1 MITIDHP
8 TVSNV
13 GHINKV
19 MAHPYTRSIMLAS
32 IDLTPA
38 ARAQRAQDLE
48 RVANGESMSSDPEV
62 AARAEPLRKL
72 SGVLRVLSAQDIV
85 TIRAQLSKEEAKEGG
100 DASESR

>member
-19 MAHPYTRSIMLAS
+19 MAHPYTRSILLAS
-32 IDLTPA
+32 LDVTPA
-38 ARAQRAQDLE
+38 DRAQRAADLE
-48 RVANGESMSSDPEV
+48 RISIVESRSADPEV

-72 SGVLRVLSAQDIV
+72 SGVLRVLSAQDIAV
-85 TIRAQLSKEEAKEGG
+85 IQAQMERDEAKEGS
-100 DASESR
+100 DSSESR

>member
-19 MAHPYTRSIMLAS
+19 MAHPHTRSILLAS
-32 IDLTPA
+32 LDLAPA
-38 ARAQRAQDLE
+38 ARAQRAADLE
-48 RVANGESMSSDPEV
+48 RIAIGESMSSDPEV

-85 TIRAQLSKEEAKEGG
+85 AIRAQFPKEEAKEG
-100 DASESR
+100 DSSESR